1 MSFYCIGNWKMHKT
15 PQETKSFLQSQ
26 KLKQTPKNILVGFA
40 VPSLDAQTSSDSLR
54 ESAIIWGGQN
64 CHYEKQGAFTGET
77 SPYVLKEMGASFCLV
92 GHSERR
98 QHFLET
104 DEMIG
109 MKVRAVQENGMTPLL
124 CIGETADDRKWNRM
138 QDVVLGQLRKGL
150 EKADVKKPLWI
161 AYEPVWAIGTGVVAT
176 LEQIEEAHKMIAK
189 YLMDHFRLGVP
200 VLYGG
205 SVKPDNAGAIS
216 KIETVNGL
224 LVGGASLDIEV
235 WNQILGTASL
245 FA

>member
-15 PQETKSFLQSQ
+15 PQEAKSFLQIQ
-26 KLKQTPKNILVGFA
+26 KLKPTPKTILVGFA
-40 VPSLDAQTSSDSLR
+40 VPSLVAQSASEALKDSSVL
-54 ESAIIWGGQN
+54 WGGQN
-64 CHYEKQGAFTGET
+64 CYAEKQGAFTGET
-77 SPYVLKEMGASFCLV
+77 SPFVLKEMGASFCLV

-98 QHFLET
+98 HLFLET

-109 MKVRAVQENGMTPLL
+109 NKVKAVQDNGMTPLL
-124 CIGETADDRKWNRM
+124 CVGETLEERKWNRTTE
-138 QDVVLGQLRKGL
+138 VVLMQLRKGL
-150 EKADVKKPLWI
+150 EKADTKKPLWV
-161 AYEPVWAIGTGVVAT
+161 AYEPVWAIGTGQVAT
-176 LEQIEEAHKMIAK
+176 LEQIEETHKVIAGF
-189 YLMDHFRLGVP
+189 LLENFRGGVP

-235 WNQILGTASL
+235 WNQLLA
-245 FA
+245 ACN